1 MEKDEFARMI
11 EDIRLAKAAIGTPS
25 YQRTKREE
33 AGLFGRRS
41 LYAVRDIKRGDAFT
55 NENVRSIRPA
65 YGLEPKYLEQLL
77 GECAVRD
84 IAFGSPIKIEDLRG

>member
-11 EDIRLAKAAIGTPS
+11 EDIRLAKAAIGIPS

-41 LYAVRDIKRGDAFT
+41 LYAVADIRIGEPFT
-55 NENVRSIRPA
+55 SENVRSIRPA
-65 YGLEPKYLEQLL
+65 YGLEAEAP
-77 GECAVRD
+77 
-84 IAFGSPIKIEDLRG
+84 